1 MERVLLV
8 EDNAG
13 DAEIV
18 RKRLSASNGAFVL
31 DHVDSLD
38 DGIAAHRARPSD
50 VVVLDLNL
58 PDSNGVA
65 TVTAFR
71 QAARDVPLVV
81 LTGTADVEVAVEAL
95 RRGADDYLAKD
106 ALTTELLARTI
117 RYAIERR
124 RMIASLEREKS
135 IVAMLQDVGTTIA
148 SELDRDRLVQK
159 IIDIATRLVGA
170 TLGAFFFDVTT
181 NGGTRRSFAT
191 SGAEHSAFSDLGL
204 PRETALLGPVWR
216 GEGIVRV
223 DEVRLDPRFGRGGPH
238 HGLPPGHPLVTSFL
252 AVPVVLGN
260 GQSLGAMLF
269 GHPQRA
275 WFKQEHEHLARGV
288 AGWAAVAMD
297 NARLYEDARD
307 ASKARENLLQ
317 VVSHDLRNQVN
328 TMILALELLRGGVAK
343 ESMRRFEA
351 VERASTTMQRLLED
365 LVDIAAIEKG
375 VLSVSPT
382 PVDVRELLDEASIL
396 HTPAIE
402 ARGIHITW
410 DAPPPGVVV
419 HADRERV
426 LQVLGNLIGNASKF
440 TPAGGSITV
449 AAKVEPP
456 AVAFSVRDTGPGIP
470 EADRARIF
478 DRFFRGA
485 RPSGHGA
492 GLGLAISRA
501 LVHAHGG
508 QIGVESVVGQ
518 GATFHFTIPRVPT
531 VVTAECR
538 G

>member
-8 EDNAG
+8 EDNTG

-18 RKRLSASNGAFVL
+18 RKRLAARTGAFVL

-38 DGIAAHRARPSD
+38 EGIAAHRARPSD

-65 TVTAFR
+65 TVSAFR
-71 QAARDVPLVV
+71 DAARDVPLVV
-81 LTGTADVEVAVEAL
+81 LTGTSDLEVAVEAL

-106 ALTTELLARTI
+106 ALTSELLTRTI

-135 IVAMLQDVGTTIA
+135 TVAMLQDVGATIA
-148 SELDRDRLVQK
+148 SELELDRLVQK
-159 IIDIATRLVGA
+159 IIDVTTRLVGA
-170 TLGAFFFDVTT
+170 TIGALFFDVTT
-181 NGGTRRSFAT
+181 NHGPRRAFAT
-191 SGAEHSAFSDLGL
+191 SGANKEVFSNLGF
-204 PRETALLGPVWR
+204 PGDTSLLGPVWR
-216 GEGIVRV
+216 GEGTVRV
-223 DEVRLDPRFGRGGPH
+223 DEVRLDPRFGRGAPH
-238 HGLPPGHPLVTSFL
+238 HGLPAGHPPLTSFL
-252 AVPVVLGN
+252 AVPVMLGN
-260 GQSLGAMLF
+260 GQTLGAMLF

-275 WFKQEHEHLARGV
+275 WFKAEQEQLARGV
-288 AGWAAVAMD
+288 AGWAAVALD
-297 NARLYEDARD
+297 NARLYDDARN

-351 VERASTTMQRLLED
+351 VERASVTMQRLLED

-375 VLSVSPT
+375 VLSVST
-382 PVDVRELLDEASIL
+382 APVDVRALLDEVSIL

-402 ARGIHITW
+402 ARGIHI
-410 DAPPPGVVV
+410 AFESPPSGVIVR
-419 HADRERV
+419 ADRERV
-426 LQVLGNLIGNASKF
+426 LQVIGNLVGNASKF
-440 TPAGGSITV
+440 TPAGGRITV
-449 AAKVEPP
+449 AAKVASADVE
-456 AVAFSVRDTGPGIP
+456 FSVTDTGPGIS

-492 GLGLAISRA
+492 GLGLAIARA
-501 LVHAHGG
+501 LVQAHGG
-508 QIGVESVVGQ
+508 QISVDSVLGH
-518 GATFHFTIPRVPT
+518 GATFRFTIPREPVDAASGT
-531 VVTAECR
+531 M
-538 G
+538 